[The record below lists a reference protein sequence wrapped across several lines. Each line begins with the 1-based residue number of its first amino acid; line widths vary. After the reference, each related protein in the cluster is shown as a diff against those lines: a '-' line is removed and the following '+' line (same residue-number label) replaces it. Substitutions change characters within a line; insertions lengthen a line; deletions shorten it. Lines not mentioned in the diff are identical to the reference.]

1 MNLALQRHIE
11 TPLSTQG
18 HLGVNGVHE
27 CWTLE
32 PPGPQF
38 QAKYHRIPAGIYKV
52 ELYASPHFGRMMPL
66 LKDTPGCD
74 KCEIHWGNVPGASHC
89 CILVGVEKGIN
100 IIFHTRDAFDT
111 LFPLIE
117 VAVNHEGC
125 EIEVIDPEPA
135 PQLGVDEATQI

>member
-1 MNLALQRHIE
+1 MKLLLQRQFE

-18 HLGVNGVHE
+18 HLAINGVHQV
-27 CWTLE
+27 WTLE
-32 PPGPQF
+32 RPSPQF
-38 QAKYHRIPAGIYKV
+38 QSDYHRIPAGTYNIV
-52 ELYASPHFGRMMPL
+52 LYDSPHFGRKMPL
-66 LKDTPGCD
+66 LLDTPDCD

-89 CILVGVEKGIN
+89 CVLVGVEKGVN
-100 IIFHTRDAFDT
+100 IIFHTRDAFDA

-125 EIEVIDPEPA
+125 EIEVLDSEPT